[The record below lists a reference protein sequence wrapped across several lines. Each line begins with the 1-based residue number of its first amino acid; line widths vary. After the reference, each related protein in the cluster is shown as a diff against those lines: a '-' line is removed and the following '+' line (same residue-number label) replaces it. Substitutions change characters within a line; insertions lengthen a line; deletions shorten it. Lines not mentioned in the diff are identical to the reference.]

1 MPCMILFH
9 LLARVYSL
17 LSLLVSLLSEPLACF
32 RICGFMVFIL
42 VNYTSPIGRASL
54 EGLRIF

>member
-1 MPCMILFH
+1 MPCMTLFH

-17 LSLLVSLLSEPLACF
+17 LRLVSLLSEPLVCF

-42 VNYTSPIGRASL
+42 VNYTSPTGRASL
-54 EGLRIF
+54 EGLRVF